1 MGEPVQ
7 MHAPAPASFE
17 TVIHEQMEL
26 LFITGRGAGYGGG
39 YKLLGSASQDDYVN
53 MCMRVAKKI
62 VDAHTEYTNDQKASV
77 YFVAAVLGTG
87 NAGKFAKSFLG
98 KGEKGADLNGQL
110 IAFMGSINVKSEFA
124 RKYTAG
130 NCTTFIGKI
139 TGVAAEAD
147 AIPVVATPAH
157 AGTADD
163 SSQPASGEIKTGEST
178 EQPQADITG
187 RQSTWRGLLQ

>member
-1 MGEPVQ
+1 MGNEAQ
-7 MHAPAPASFE
+7 MQAPAPAFFE
-17 TVIHEQMEL
+17 TFIREQMAR

-39 YKLLGSASQDDYVN
+39 YKLLGSASKNDYVN
-53 MCMRVAKKI
+53 MCMRVAKSI

-87 NAGKFAKSFLG
+87 NARKFAESFLG
-98 KGEKGADLNGQL
+98 KGENGADLNGQL

-130 NCTTFIGKI
+130 NCATFIGKT
-139 TGVAAEAD
+139 TGLVAEAV

-163 SSQPASGEIKTGEST
+163 
-178 EQPQADITG
+178 EQ
-187 RQSTWRGLLQ
+187 